1 MAPAV
6 TQPTRQP
13 FYRNRP
19 KPKHSAKIKGKLK
32 KLQFSAEQKE
42 MYRRLFVWIVS
53 ILLALSILSAFN
65 DVAAINRN
73 TDLKTVTI
81 SEQATTTQVLKS
93 LKTAG
98 LIHHP
103 NFCEWF
109 LNTTG
114 EAPKNS
120 TKYLPGTYELS
131 ADQGVEGMIHTLQ
144 EGLTPDSAA

>member
-1 MAPAV
+1 MPPAI
-6 TQPTRQP
+6 TRPTRQP

-19 KPKHSAKIKGKLK
+19 KLENSFKIRAKLK
-32 KLQFSAEQKE
+32 KLRFSAEQKE